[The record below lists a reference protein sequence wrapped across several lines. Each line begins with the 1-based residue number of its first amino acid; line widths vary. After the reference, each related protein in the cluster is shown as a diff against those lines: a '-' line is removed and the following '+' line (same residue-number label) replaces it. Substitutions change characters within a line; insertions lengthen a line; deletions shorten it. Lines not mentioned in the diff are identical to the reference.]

1 MKITWHGHSCFRLTE
16 RGMATVV
23 TDPYNHKKIG
33 YDELNLSADIVTVSH
48 DAPGHN
54 HTKVIKKGRMVNI
67 SSLDQV
73 NMKSVKCL
81 SLVFAPITRAKKM
94 ICVISCISLI
104 TMAS

>member
-33 YDELNLSADIVTVSH
+33 YDELNLSADIITVSH

-54 HTKVIKKGRMVNI
+54 HTKVIKKERMASI
-67 SSLDQV
+67 SSLDLV
-73 NMKSVKCL
+73 NMKLVKSLLPVSV
-81 SLVFAPITRAKKM
+81 PITRAKKM
-94 ICVISCISLI
+94 IYGISCISLI